1 MFCLPRLVL
10 CFGAIYATVMANGV
24 NAGPGEPVQMVQSR
38 ELAARFEAYSD
49 WRRRLSAGI
58 SGLHE
63 WLSQQE
69 LADAQADLK
78 IQHLLERLHQDKLVI
93 AFVAEFSRGKSELIN
108 AIFFADFG
116 QRLLP
121 SSAGR
126 TTMCPTELLY
136 DPTRPPSIRLLPIE
150 TRAKDGSVAE
160 FKNYADEWV
169 TLALDLSSADKMSQV
184 LSQVSQTKRV
194 PVALARKYGLHDDG
208 GDVLA
213 PLSAADQGAVDI
225 PCWRHA
231 VINFPHPLLQQ
242 GLVILDTPGL
252 NAIGTEPE
260 LTLNLLPN
268 AHAILFILAADAGVT
283 RTDIDVWRN
292 HLVGVDPTTKAGR
305 LVVLNKIDGLW
316 DELKSG
322 DEIEAEIARQVKSSA
337 QTLAIPPAQ
346 VFAVSAQ
353 KALLAK
359 VNGDDALL
367 AKSRLPELEKA
378 LSEELIPAKRDIV
391 GTATRTEIRTLAATV
406 RSILDSR
413 SAGIQEQLAE
423 LRGLRGK
430 NQDVVEHM
438 MERIKQE
445 KDLFERG
452 MQRYTALRTV
462 FTQQTNALYESIGLE
477 TLREAAGGTR
487 RRIEDSP
494 FTKGVRTAM
503 SDFFATIRGNIER
516 SAQKTLE
523 IHDMM
528 EAMYTRFAKEH
539 GLEPFTPP
547 PFSMLKYQKEIDRLE
562 RAYNV
567 HFNTLWNMVSKAKF
581 TLMKRFFETI
591 AIRVK
596 HVYDIA
602 NRDLESWLKAVM
614 APLETQVREHHMQL
628 RRRLESV
635 KRIHRASDELEERI
649 AELEQAEA
657 GIRAQNNAL
666 NREIAAID
674 AVIEQPDLLP
684 LAANA

>member
-1 MFCLPRLVL
+1 MSHGRD
-10 CFGAIYATVMANGV
+10 
-24 NAGPGEPVQMVQSR
+24 
-38 ELAARFEAYSD
+38 LAARFEAYSD

-63 WLSQQE
+63 WLAQQE
-69 LADAQADLK
+69 LADAQVDLK

-150 TRAKDGSVAE
+150 TRARDGSVAE

-169 TLALDLSSADKMSQV
+169 TLPLDLSSADKMSQA
-184 LSQVSQTKRV
+184 LSQVSQVKRV
-194 PVALARKYGLHDDG
+194 PVALARKYGLHDE
-208 GDVLA
+208 GDVF
-213 PLSAADQGAVDI
+213 AALTPADEAAVDI
-225 PCWRHA
+225 PSWRHA

-268 AHAILFILAADAGVT
+268 AHAVLFILTADAGVT
-283 RTDIDVWRN
+283 RTDIEVWQN
-292 HLVGVDPTTKAGR
+292 HLVGADPATKEGR
-305 LVVLNKIDGLW
+305 IVVLNKIDGLW
-316 DELKSG
+316 DDLKSAE
-322 DEIEAEIARQVKSSA
+322 EIDAEIARQMRSSA
-337 QTLAIPPAQ
+337 QILGIPPVQ

-367 AKSRLPELEKA
+367 ARSRMPQLEQA
-378 LSEELIPAKRDIV
+378 LSKELIPAKREIV
-391 GTATRTEIRTLAATV
+391 GSATRSEVRALSATV
-406 RSILDSR
+406 RPILDARIS
-413 SAGIQEQLAE
+413 GIQEQLSE

-438 MERIKQE
+438 MERIQQE
-445 KDLFERG
+445 KELFERG

-462 FTQQTNALYESIGLE
+462 FTQQTTELYESIGLE
-477 TLREAAGGTR
+477 TLRETAGETR

-494 FTKGVRTAM
+494 FTRGVRNAM
-503 SDFFATIRGNIER
+503 SDFFGAIRGSIDT
-516 SAQKTLE
+516 AAMKTQE

-528 EAMYTRFAKEH
+528 AAMYVRFAKEH

-547 PFSMLKYQKEIDRLE
+547 AFSMLKYQKEIDRLE
-562 RAYNV
+562 RAYNA
-567 HFNTLWNMVSKAKF
+567 HLNTLWNMLSKAKF
-581 TLMKRFFETI
+581 ALMKRFFETI

-602 NRDLESWLKAVM
+602 NRDLETWLKALM
-614 APLETQVREHHMQL
+614 APLETQVREHHLQL

-635 KRIHRASDELEERI
+635 KRIHRASEELEERLG
-649 AELEQAEA
+649 ELEQQEA
-657 GIRAQNNAL
+657 AVRSQIDAL
-666 NREIAAID
+666 AREVAAID
-674 AVIEQPDLLP
+674 AVIDQPELLP

>member
-1 MFCLPRLVL
+1 
-10 CFGAIYATVMANGV
+10 
-24 NAGPGEPVQMVQSR
+24 MVQSR

-184 LSQVSQTKRV
+184 LSQVSQTKRI
-194 PVALARKYGLHDDG
+194 PIALARKYGLYDD

-213 PLSAADQGAVDI
+213 PLSAADQAAIDI

-283 RTDIDVWRN
+283 RTDIDVWQN
-292 HLVGVDPTTKAGR
+292 HLVGVDPATKAGR

-322 DEIEAEIARQVKSSA
+322 EEIEAEIARQLKNSA
-337 QTLAIPPAQ
+337 LTLAIPPEQ

-367 AKSRLPELEKA
+367 AKSRLPQLEQA
-378 LSEELIPAKRDIV
+378 LSQELIPAKRDIV
-391 GTATRTEIRTLAATV
+391 GTATRTEIRTLAAAV
-406 RSILDSR
+406 RSILDAR
-413 SAGIQEQLAE
+413 SAGIHEQLAE

-462 FTQQTNALYESIGLE
+462 FTQQRNALYESIGLE
-477 TLREAAGGTR
+477 TLRETAGETR

-503 SDFFATIRGNIER
+503 SDFFAAIRGNIEQ
-516 SAQKTLE
+516 SAKQTVE

-539 GLEPFTPP
+539 GLEPFMPP

-649 AELEQAEA
+649 VELEQAEA
-657 GIRAQNNAL
+657 GVRAQNDAL
-666 NREIAAID
+666 IREIAAID

>member
-1 MFCLPRLVL
+1 M
-10 CFGAIYATVMANGV
+10 NH
-24 NAGPGEPVQMVQSR
+24 SK

-63 WLSQQE
+63 WLSQQD

-78 IQHLLERLHQDKLVI
+78 IQHLLERLHQDKLMV

-121 SSAGR
+121 SAAGR

-150 TRAKDGSVAE
+150 TRVRDGSVAE

-169 TLALDLSSADKMSQV
+169 TLALDLSSAERMSHV
-184 LSQVSQTKRV
+184 LSQVSQTKRI
-194 PVALARKYGLHDDG
+194 PVVLARKYGLYDDA
-208 GDVLA
+208 DVLA
-213 PLSAADQGAVDI
+213 PLSAADDAAVDI

-283 RTDIDVWRN
+283 RTDIEVWQN
-292 HLVGVDPTTKAGR
+292 HLVGADPATKEGR

-316 DELKSG
+316 DELKSAQ
-322 DEIEAEIARQVKSSA
+322 DVEAEIARQVASSA
-337 QTLAIPPAQ
+337 QLLAIPPAQ

-367 AKSRLPELEKA
+367 AKSRLPQLEQA
-378 LSEELIPAKRDIV
+378 LSKELIPAKRDIV

-406 RSILDSR
+406 RSILDAR
-413 SAGIQEQLAE
+413 RAGIQEQLAE

-438 MERIKQE
+438 MDRIKQE

-462 FTQQTNALYESIGLE
+462 FTQQTSALYDAMGLP
-477 TLREAAGGTR
+477 TLRGTAGETR
-487 RRIEDSP
+487 RRIEASP
-494 FTKGVRTAM
+494 FTKGVRMAM
-503 SDFFATIRGNIER
+503 SDFFAVIRGNVER

-528 EAMYTRFAKEH
+528 EAMYSRFAKEH
-539 GLEPFTPP
+539 GLEPFAPP
-547 PFSMLKYQKEIDRLE
+547 PFSMLKYLKEIDRLE

-614 APLETQVREHHMQL
+614 APLETQVREHHLQL

-635 KRIHRASDELEERI
+635 KRIHRASDELEDRLT
-649 AELEQAEA
+649 ELEQAEA
-657 GIRAQNNAL
+657 AIASQLDAL
-666 NREIAAID
+666 AREVTAID
-674 AVIEQPDLLP
+674 AVIEQPELVP

>member
-1 MFCLPRLVL
+1 
-10 CFGAIYATVMANGV
+10 
-24 NAGPGEPVQMVQSR
+24 MVQSR

-184 LSQVSQTKRV
+184 LSQVSQTKHV

-283 RTDIDVWRN
+283 RTDIDVWQN

-316 DELKSG
+316 DELKSA
-322 DEIEAEIARQVKSSA
+322 DEIEGEIARQVKGSA

-367 AKSRLPELEKA
+367 AKSRLPQLEQA

-391 GTATRTEIRTLAATV
+391 GTATRAEIRTLAATV
-406 RSILDSR
+406 RSILDAR
-413 SAGIQEQLAE
+413 GAGIQEQLAE

-477 TLREAAGGTR
+477 TLRDAAGETR
-487 RRIEDSP
+487 KRIEDSP

-503 SDFFATIRGNIER
+503 SDFFAAIRGNIEQ

-547 PFSMLKYQKEIDRLE
+547 EFSMLKYQKEIDRLE

-614 APLETQVREHHMQL
+614 APLETQVREHHIQL

-649 AELEQAEA
+649 VELEQAEA
-657 GIRAQNNAL
+657 GLRAQSNAL
-666 NREIAAID
+666 NREIVAID
-674 AVIEQPDLLP
+674 AVIEQTELLP

>member
-1 MFCLPRLVL
+1 MPRPI
-10 CFGAIYATVMANGV
+10 CK
-24 NAGPGEPVQMVQSR
+24 VQR
-38 ELAARFEAYSD
+38 
-49 WRRRLSAGI
+49 
-58 SGLHE
+58 
-63 WLSQQE
+63 
-69 LADAQADLK
+69 
-78 IQHLLERLHQDKLVI
+78 LLERLHQDKLVV

-150 TRAKDGSVAE
+150 TRARDGSVAE

-194 PVALARKYGLHDDG
+194 PIGLARKYGLYED

-213 PLSAADQGAVDI
+213 PMSAADEAGVDI

-260 LTLNLLPN
+260 LTLSLLPN
-268 AHAILFILAADAGVT
+268 AHAVLFVLAADAGVT
-283 RTDIDVWRN
+283 KTDVEVWQN
-292 HLVGVDPTTKAGR
+292 HLVGADPATKEGR

-322 DEIEAEIARQVKSSA
+322 ADVDAEIARQVRSCA
-337 QTLAIPPAQ
+337 QILRLPPAQ

-367 AKSRLPELEKA
+367 AKSRLPQLEQA
-378 LSEELIPAKRDIV
+378 LSKELIPAKRDIV
-391 GTATRTEIRTLAATV
+391 GAATRGEIRALALTV
-406 RSILDSR
+406 RAILDSR
-413 SAGIQEQLAE
+413 TAGIREQLGE

-445 KDLFERG
+445 KELFERG
-452 MQRYTALRTV
+452 MQRYTALRNV
-462 FTQQTNALYESIGLE
+462 FTQHTTGLYEAIGLE
-477 TLREAAGGTR
+477 TLRETAGETR

-503 SDFFATIRGNIER
+503 SDFFAAIRANFEQ
-516 SAQKTLE
+516 SAQKTGE

-528 EAMYTRFAKEH
+528 EAMYSRFAREH
-539 GLEPFTPP
+539 GLEPFAPP
-547 PFSMLKYQKEIDRLE
+547 PFSMLKYLKEIDRLE
-562 RAYNV
+562 RAFNV

-581 TLMKRFFETI
+581 TLMKKFFETI
-591 AIRVK
+591 AMRVK
-596 HVYDIA
+596 HVFDIA

-614 APLETQVREHHMQL
+614 APLETQVREHHLQL

-657 GIRAQNNAL
+657 AMRAQLDAL
-666 NREIAAID
+666 KREIAAID
-674 AVIEQPDLLP
+674 AVIDQPELMP

>member
-1 MFCLPRLVL
+1 
-10 CFGAIYATVMANGV
+10 
-24 NAGPGEPVQMVQSR
+24 MVQSR

-49 WRRRLSAGI
+49 WRRRLSAAI

-194 PVALARKYGLHDDG
+194 PVMLARRYGLQDDA
-208 GDVLA
+208 DVLS
-213 PLSAADQGAVDI
+213 PLSAADEVSIDI

-268 AHAILFILAADAGVT
+268 AHAILFILAADAGVS
-283 RTDIDVWRN
+283 RTDIDVWQN
-292 HLVGVDPTTKAGR
+292 HLVGVDPANKAGR

-316 DELKSG
+316 DELKTG
-322 DEIEAEIARQVKSSA
+322 AEVDAEIARQVKASA

-367 AKSRLPELEKA
+367 TKSRLPQLEQA
-378 LSEELIPAKRDIV
+378 LSKELIPAKRDIV
-391 GTATRTEIRTLAATV
+391 GTATRIEIRALAAAV
-406 RSILDSR
+406 RSIVEAR
-413 SAGIQEQLAE
+413 GAGIQEQLAE
-423 LRGLRGK
+423 LKGLRGK

-445 KDLFERG
+445 KELFERG

-462 FTQQTNALYESIGLE
+462 FTQQTTALYESIGLE
-477 TLREAAGGTR
+477 TLRDTAGETR
-487 RRIEDSP
+487 RRIEASP
-494 FTKGVRTAM
+494 FTKGVRSAM
-503 SDFFATIRGNIER
+503 GDFFETIRGNIEQ

-528 EAMYTRFAKEH
+528 QAMYARFAKEH
-539 GLEPFTPP
+539 GLEAFTPP
-547 PFSMLKYQKEIDRLE
+547 QFSMLKYQKEIDRLE

-602 NRDLESWLKAVM
+602 NRDIESWLKAVM
-614 APLETQVREHHMQL
+614 APLETQVREHHIQL
-628 RRRLESV
+628 RRRLDSV

-649 AELEQAEA
+649 GELEQAEA
-657 GIRAQNNAL
+657 GLRAQIDAL

-674 AVIEQPDLLP
+674 AVIDQPELLP

>member
-1 MFCLPRLVL
+1 M
-10 CFGAIYATVMANGV
+10 I
-24 NAGPGEPVQMVQSR
+24 QSR

-63 WLSQQE
+63 WLTLQD
-69 LADAQADLK
+69 LADAQADLN
-78 IQHLLERLHQDKLVI
+78 IQHLLERLHQDQLVV

-150 TRAKDGSVAE
+150 TRVRDGSVAE

-169 TLALDLSSADKMSQV
+169 TLALDLSSPDKMSHV
-184 LSQVSQTKRV
+184 LSQVSQTKRI
-194 PVALARKYGLHDDG
+194 PIALARKYGLYDDT
-208 GDVLA
+208 DTRA
-213 PLSAADQGAVDI
+213 PTPAADEGAIDI

-283 RTDIDVWRN
+283 RTDIEVWQD
-292 HLVGVDPTTKAGR
+292 HLVGAEPATREGR

-316 DELKSG
+316 DELRSPA
-322 DEIEAEIARQVKSSA
+322 EIEAEIARQVKSSA
-337 QTLAIPPAQ
+337 QLLTIPPAQ

-367 AKSRLPELEKA
+367 AKSRLPQLEQA
-378 LSEELIPAKRDIV
+378 LSQDLIPGKRNIV
-391 GTATRTEIRTLAATV
+391 GTATRTEIRTLAAAV
-406 RSILDSR
+406 RSILDAR
-413 SAGIQEQLAE
+413 SAGIQEQLTE

-438 MERIKQE
+438 MDRIKQE

-452 MQRYTALRTV
+452 MQRYTALRNV
-462 FTQQTNALYESIGLE
+462 FTQHTTVLYDSIGLQN
-477 TLREAAGGTR
+477 LRETAGETR
-487 RRIEDSP
+487 KRIEASP
-494 FTKGVRTAM
+494 FTKGVRIAM
-503 SDFFATIRGNIER
+503 SDFFAAIRGNINS

-523 IHDMM
+523 IHEMM
-528 EAMYTRFAKEH
+528 EAMYARFAKEH
-539 GLEPFTPP
+539 GLEPFAPP

-591 AIRVK
+591 AIRIK

-614 APLETQVREHHMQL
+614 APLETQVREHHLQL

-649 AELEQAEA
+649 AELEHAEA
-657 GIRAQNNAL
+657 GVRAQIDAL
-666 NREIAAID
+666 SREVAAID
-674 AVIEQPDLLP
+674 AVIEQPELLP

>member
-1 MFCLPRLVL
+1 MTQGRD
-10 CFGAIYATVMANGV
+10 
-24 NAGPGEPVQMVQSR
+24 
-38 ELAARFEAYSD
+38 LAARFEAYSD

-69 LADAQADLK
+69 LADGQIDLK
-78 IQHLLERLHQDKLVI
+78 IQQLLERLHQDQLVI

-136 DPTRPPSIRLLPIE
+136 ESTRPPSIRLLPIE
-150 TRAKDGSVAE
+150 TRARDGSVAE

-169 TLALDLSSADKMSQV
+169 TLPLDLSSADKMGQA
-184 LSQVSQTKRV
+184 LSQVSQVKRV
-194 PVALARKYGLHDDG
+194 PIALARKYGLYDEN
-208 GDVLA
+208 DVLA
-213 PLSAADQGAVDI
+213 PLTPADEAAVDI

-283 RTDIDVWRN
+283 RTDIEVWQN
-292 HLVGVDPTTKAGR
+292 HLVGSDPATKEGR

-316 DELKSG
+316 DELKRD
-322 DEIEAEIARQVKSSA
+322 DEIDAEIARQMRSSA
-337 QTLAIPPAQ
+337 QILGIPPVQ

-367 AKSRLPELEKA
+367 AKSRMPQLEQA
-378 LSEELIPAKRDIV
+378 LSKELIPAKREIV
-391 GTATRTEIRTLAATV
+391 GSATRSEVRALAASV
-406 RSILDSR
+406 RPILGAR
-413 SAGIQEQLAE
+413 VAGIQEQLSE

-430 NQDVVEHM
+430 NLDVVEHM
-438 MERIKQE
+438 MERIRQE
-445 KDLFERG
+445 KESFERG

-462 FTQQTNALYESIGLE
+462 FTQQTTALYESIGLE
-477 TLREAAGGTR
+477 TLRETAGRTR
-487 RRIEDSP
+487 RQIEDSP

-503 SDFFATIRGNIER
+503 SDFFGAIRGNIET
-516 SAQKTLE
+516 AAMKTQE
-523 IHDMM
+523 VHDMM
-528 EAMYTRFAKEH
+528 AAMYIRFAKEQ

-547 PFSMLKYQKEIDRLE
+547 AFSMLKYQKEIDRLE
-562 RAYNV
+562 RAYNA
-567 HFNTLWNMVSKAKF
+567 HLNTLWNMVSKAKF
-581 TLMKRFFETI
+581 ALMKRFFETI

-602 NRDLESWLKAVM
+602 NRDLESWLKALM
-614 APLETQVREHHMQL
+614 APLETQVREHHLQL
-628 RRRLESV
+628 RRRLDSV
-635 KRIHRASDELEERI
+635 KRIHRASEELEERL
-649 AELEQAEA
+649 AELEQAETA
-657 GIRAQNNAL
+657 IRTQIDAL
-666 NREIAAID
+666 AREVAAID
-674 AVIEQPDLLP
+674 AVIDQAEMLP

>member
-1 MFCLPRLVL
+1 
-10 CFGAIYATVMANGV
+10 
-24 NAGPGEPVQMVQSR
+24 MVQSR

-58 SGLHE
+58 SGLHG
-63 WLSQQE
+63 WLAQQE

-78 IQHLLERLHQDKLVI
+78 IQHLLERLHQDQLVI

-184 LSQVSQTKRV
+184 LSQVSQTKRI
-194 PVALARKYGLHDDG
+194 PIALARKYGLYDDA
-208 GDVLA
+208 DVLA
-213 PLSAADQGAVDI
+213 PLTADQAAVDV

-283 RTDIDVWRN
+283 RTDIDVWQN

-316 DELKSG
+316 DELRSG
-322 DEIEAEIARQVKSSA
+322 AEIDAEIARQVKNSA

-367 AKSRLPELEKA
+367 AKSRLPQLEQA
-378 LSEELIPAKRDIV
+378 LSKELIPAKRDIV
-391 GTATRTEIRTLAATV
+391 GTATRTEIRALAATV
-406 RSILDSR
+406 RSILDGR
-413 SAGIQEQLAE
+413 SSGIQEQLAE

-477 TLREAAGGTR
+477 TLRETAGETR
-487 RRIEDSP
+487 KRIEDSP

-503 SDFFATIRGNIER
+503 SDFFAAIRGNIEQ

-528 EAMYTRFAKEH
+528 EGMYTRFAKEH
-539 GLEPFTPP
+539 GLEPFAPP
-547 PFSMLKYQKEIDRLE
+547 PFSMLKYLKEIDRLE

-628 RRRLESV
+628 RRRLDSV

-649 AELEQAEA
+649 VELEQAEA
-657 GIRAQNNAL
+657 GIRAQHDAL
-666 NREIAAID
+666 SREVAAID
-674 AVIEQPDLLP
+674 AVIDQTELLP

>member
-1 MFCLPRLVL
+1 
-10 CFGAIYATVMANGV
+10 
-24 NAGPGEPVQMVQSR
+24 MVQSR

-208 GDVLA
+208 GNVLA

-283 RTDIDVWRN
+283 RTDIDVWQN
-292 HLVGVDPTTKAGR
+292 HLVGVDPATKAGR

-322 DEIEAEIARQVKSSA
+322 DEIEAEIARQVKNSA

-367 AKSRLPELEKA
+367 AKSRLPQLEQA

-406 RSILDSR
+406 RSILDAR

-487 RRIEDSP
+487 KRIEDSP

-503 SDFFATIRGNIER
+503 SDFFATIRGNIEQ

-528 EAMYTRFAKEH
+528 QAMYTRFANEH

-591 AIRVK
+591 ATRVK

-602 NRDLESWLKAVM
+602 NRDLESWLRSVM

-649 AELEQAEA
+649 VELEQAES
-657 GIRAQNNAL
+657 GLRAQSDAL
-666 NREIAAID
+666 GREVVAID
-674 AVIEQPDLLP
+674 AVIEQTELLP